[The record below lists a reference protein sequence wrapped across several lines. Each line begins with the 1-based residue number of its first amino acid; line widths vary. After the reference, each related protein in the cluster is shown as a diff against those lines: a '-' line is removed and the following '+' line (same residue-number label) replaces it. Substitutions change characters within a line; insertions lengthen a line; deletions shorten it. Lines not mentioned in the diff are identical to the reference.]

1 MYMYNHCRRKPL
13 HPYESY
19 ESLNFHSQKFR
30 QWKTNLQN
38 MQILYTKKKKSQ
50 TNKNKTNTEALCMIV
65 RIKTNDLIRVY
76 KYENWTRISYIDILL
91 SF

>member
-1 MYMYNHCRRKPL
+1 
-13 HPYESY
+13 
-19 ESLNFHSQKFR
+19 
-30 QWKTNLQN
+30 
-38 MQILYTKKKKSQ
+38 MQILYTKKKNLKQ
-50 TNKNKTNTEALCMIV
+50 NTEALCMIV

>member
-1 MYMYNHCRRKPL
+1 
-13 HPYESY
+13 
-19 ESLNFHSQKFR
+19 
-30 QWKTNLQN
+30 

-50 TNKNKTNTEALCMIV
+50 TKKNKTNTEALCMIV

>member
-1 MYMYNHCRRKPL
+1 
-13 HPYESY
+13 
-19 ESLNFHSQKFR
+19 
-30 QWKTNLQN
+30 
-38 MQILYTKKKKSQ
+38 MQISYTKKKKSQ